1 MSIID
6 FFDPNAFSK
15 TEMTHAAVIGIFCYV
30 GVTLARLLDLASAL
44 MRDKRFDEKQ
54 ARIIV
59 SEGKLEG
66 DPKKLAKK
74 FGNGATSKGY
84 TSFVFRLVLYYIF
97 VAAAGVVDGIFLL
110 FDAWT
115 YIHMHELPYVTAFV
129 TLLIVYTEFVSIW
142 ENSPKNV
149 TQSMEKSMRRFV
161 KGANAIRNKDV
172 EEVRELFV
180 ERVKREE
187 GDNTHS

>member
-6 FFDPNAFSK
+6 FFDPDAFSK
-15 TEMTHAAVIGIFCYV
+15 TEITHAAVIGIFCYAS
-30 GVTLARLLDLASAL
+30 VTIARFLDLASAL

-74 FGNGATSKGY
+74 FGNGASSKGY
-84 TSFVFRLVLYYIF
+84 ASFILRLVMYYIF
-97 VAAAGVVDGIFLL
+97 VALAGFVDGLFLMS
-110 FDAWT
+110 DAWS
-115 YIHMHELPYVTAFV
+115 YVHMHELPYVSVFV
-129 TLLIVYTEFVSIW
+129 TLLIIHTEFTSIW
-142 ENSPKNV
+142 ENSPRNV

-172 EEVRELFV
+172 EEVREIFV

-187 GDNTHS
+187 GEE

>member
-1 MSIID
+1 MSFID
-6 FFDPNAFSK
+6 FFDPDAFSK
-15 TEMTHAAVIGIFCYV
+15 TEITHAAVIGIFCYV
-30 GVTLARLLDLASAL
+30 SVTIARFLDLASAL

-54 ARIIV
+54 ASIIV

-74 FGNGATSKGY
+74 FGNGASSKGY
-84 TSFVFRLVLYYIF
+84 ASFVIRLVLYYF
-97 VAAAGVVDGIFLL
+97 CVALAGIVDGILL
-110 FDAWT
+110 MSDAWS
-115 YIHMHELPYVTAFV
+115 YAHMHELPYVSMLV
-129 TLLIVYTEFVSIW
+129 TLLIVHTEFTSIW

-172 EEVRELFV
+172 EEIREIFV

-187 GDNTHS
+187 GEE

>member
-6 FFDPNAFSK
+6 FFDPDAFSK
-15 TEMTHAAVIGIFCYV
+15 TEITHAAVIGIFCYAS
-30 GVTLARLLDLASAL
+30 VTIARFLDLASAL

-74 FGNGATSKGY
+74 FGNGASSKGY
-84 TSFVFRLVLYYIF
+84 ASFVLRLVAL
-97 VAAAGVVDGIFLL
+97 AGIVDGLL
-110 FDAWT
+110 LMSDAWS
-115 YIHMHELPYVTAFV
+115 YAHIHELPYVSMFV
-129 TLLIVYTEFVSIW
+129 TLLIVHTEFTSIW

-172 EEVRELFV
+172 EEIREIFV

-187 GDNTHS
+187 GEE

>member
-15 TEMTHAAVIGIFCYV
+15 TEITHAAVIGIFCYAS
-30 GVTLARLLDLASAL
+30 VTIARFLDLASAL
-44 MRDKRFDEKQ
+44 LRDKRFDEKQ

-74 FGNGATSKGY
+74 FGSGASSKGY
-84 TSFVFRLVLYYIF
+84 TSFIIRLVLYYMC
-97 VAAAGVVDGIFLL
+97 VALAGIFDGLL
-110 FDAWT
+110 LMSDAWS
-115 YIHMHELPYVTAFV
+115 YAHINELPYISMFV
-129 TLLIVYTEFVSIW
+129 TLLIVHTEFTSIW

-172 EEVRELFV
+172 EEIRDIFV
-180 ERVKREE
+180 ERVKRAEGEE
-187 GDNTHS
+187 

>member
-6 FFDPNAFSK
+6 FFDPDAFSK
-15 TEMTHAAVIGIFCYV
+15 TEITHAAVIGIFCYAS
-30 GVTLARLLDLASAL
+30 VTIARFLDLASAL

-74 FGNGATSKGY
+74 FGNGASSKGY
-84 TSFVFRLVLYYIF
+84 ASFVIRLALYYF
-97 VAAAGVVDGIFLL
+97 CVALAGIVDGILL
-110 FDAWT
+110 MSDAWS
-115 YIHMHELPYVTAFV
+115 YAHLHELPYASMLV
-129 TLLIVYTEFVSIW
+129 TLLIVHTEFTSIW

-172 EEVRELFV
+172 EEIREIFI

-187 GDNTHS
+187 GEE